1 MLPELP
7 SPPFS
12 GFGESVSNPTTLLK
26 ENTKDSISVLSANCY
41 SHTHI
46 VGNMAAKLSSSIQST
61 SQDTS
66 LRTKEGVASALA
78 ELKQLPTLSVVEEKL
93 HYRSQLIDWNAKVL
107 QMMKSTTTTKKQQF
121 QTVEELHHELTNI
134 LNMSDCQN
142 VRPNEYTE
150 REIKWF
156 VAEDVKLICPE
167 SGTWVRNQYKRGC
180 DWRQTYL
187 SIKSNLQPCG
197 YNFGEISSNVSAD
210 TTSAVDVSRI
220 KSLLVDHDTLASC
233 FIEEYEHLREVEKV
247 VDGWTVAM
255 NQVVVNESYHLETRY
270 YELEKTEASRPK
282 GIIANPPRRVVDLWK
297 KALKWGLNLKTGVE
311 SITEKVLEW
320 KAVQTPE
327 LKTQN
332 AELQESIRLT
342 HLLLAP
348 VIVEGQDFMLSKE
361 VILTPLLSQLR
372 SKTISS
378 FSHGV
383 CSELISRREVIE
395 SSTHGELLLS
405 RVTGAEADL
414 QSGFPLRFA
423 RDIFWRIMACSLV
436 QNVNSGGVHLNDV
449 RTLCGLCV
457 CDSEVSSSINK
468 LRDDAEQLQ
477 RNATNVTATCSKLL
491 QMDCYLHQNELRQCL
506 VDLKRVESDFKSER
520 LGSVARLLKSNG
532 AAMVIAG
539 KLTNVTWLVDTLS
552 HPIIFE
558 SANVLVQNHSVGR
571 ISVDDLRLLYETN
584 PVSASSRSGND
595 LDKEVLRVCKLV
607 RDLHHHAQE
616 WQKTVRSLLN
626 FDKDLNISDIIKVE
640 TIEALTHSHILS
652 KVTFPE
658 LDILK
663 SAVSVA
669 LQVKDRVA
677 KELFRVEYHGIDV
690 NKGRLPER
698 SSLLAASGD
707 FLLYRFTG
715 GEMYSAIEKALNS
728 LIEISSQL
736 PITTE
741 DKATVI
747 WMLKVFDWVTSLRDA
762 ITDQTVV
769 EGPNNMRLVL
779 KVDHALSILERGH
792 EVFFSVP
799 DEVLRQ
805 LSLNKIATKILPMR
819 LSVQMMKQ
827 STFTLGLGLLRW
839 SVLLF
844 ECLKVDLDR
853 QDSWKE
859 AVFGVIQTYR
869 LFEANG
875 LLPAFGRVTEYADKV
890 KQLVLMAENL
900 VIQDDD
906 LIRSLFILSNTI
918 SNSDVFK
925 KQLEIERV
933 ASEEKRFAL
942 EKNRFESPSNIVI
955 ARNDHLDSLLS
966 RFSSDNEVVATQ
978 DEDSLFLA
986 DDASVRD
993 KSRIFLEKSLFKG
1006 VETLGMELNEHTR
1019 GFVSNLA
1026 WELELA
1032 IFLKYCSNET
1042 LSSEYREKV
1051 RSLRFNLQDPKNPM
1065 LCTRV
1070 VSGQLEISDLIA
1082 MSTDALASK
1091 QLKQI
1096 RQQVVQD
1103 AIKNVVI
1110 SPVSNEASSSSD
1122 KASSSSGITSE
1133 LAKKIRI
1140 ESMKKSNATSTATAK
1155 KTSSTP
1161 LNSPATN
1168 SAISPGSASFSP
1180 MQADPPALS
1189 TFNNS
1194 TVSELLAAIPP
1205 PPMGGTEQLAPAQPY
1220 PPQSYPPPMMM
1231 NPPPHESSSSFEN
1244 THSRGH
1250 HIPSQN
1256 GSEEFSFTISRLK
1269 VTFTSKIFI
1278 EQNCEYLLDGF
1289 LPTSFVEK
1297 GRLPV
1302 DEFNKFVNEKS
1313 RSGKWKVVIMKLS
1326 SMSGGENTSSYK
1338 RFYKEYESLRRIC
1351 MFQVSDTTKV
1361 FLITPKFLRIC
1372 KCVSSLKDLSRTS
1385 TYVVVITKEPLPHS
1399 QSN

>member
-12 GFGESVSNPTTLLK
+12 GFGESVSDPTTLLK
-26 ENTKDSISVLSANCY
+26 EDTKDSISVLSANCY

-46 VGNMAAKLSSSIQST
+46 VGNMAAKLSSSMQST

-78 ELKQLPTLSVVEEKL
+78 ELRQLPTLSVVEEKL

-107 QMMKSTTTTKKQQF
+107 QIIENTTTTGKQQF
-121 QTVEELHHELTNI
+121 RTVENLHHELTSI

-142 VRPNEYTE
+142 VTPNEYTE
-150 REIKWF
+150 REVKWF

-180 DWRQTYL
+180 DWRQSYR
-187 SIKSNLQPCG
+187 SIKSVLQPHG
-197 YNFGEISSNVSAD
+197 YNFGGISSSASAN

-220 KSLLVDHDTLASC
+220 KSLLADHDTLASS
-233 FIEEYEHLREVEKV
+233 FVEEYEHLREVEKV
-247 VDGWTVAM
+247 VDGWASAM

-270 YELEKTEASRPK
+270 NELEKIEASRPK

-297 KALKWGLNLKTGVE
+297 KVLTWGLNLKTGVE
-311 SITEKVLEW
+311 SITGKLLEW
-320 KAVQTPE
+320 KANQTPGLE
-327 LKTQN
+327 TRD

-342 HLLLAP
+342 HLLLASI
-348 VIVEGQDFMLSKE
+348 IVEGQDFMLAKE

-378 FSHGV
+378 FSNGA
-383 CSELISRREVIE
+383 CSELISRRDVVE
-395 SSTHGELLLS
+395 SSAHGELLLS
-405 RVTGAEADL
+405 RVIGAEADL
-414 QSGFPLRFA
+414 QSGFPLRFV
-423 RDIFWRIMACSLV
+423 RDTFWRIMAFSLL
-436 QNVNSGGVHLNDV
+436 QNVNSGGVHLKDV
-449 RTLCGLCV
+449 KILSELCV
-457 CDSEVSSSINK
+457 CDSGVSLSINK
-468 LRDDAEQLQ
+468 LIDDAEQLQ
-477 RNATNVTATCSKLL
+477 TNATNVMATCSKLL
-491 QMDCYLHQNELRQCL
+491 QMDCFLHQNELRKCL
-506 VDLKRVESDFKSER
+506 VDLKSIESDFKSER
-520 LGSVARLLKSNG
+520 LGSATRLLRSNG
-532 AAMVIAG
+532 IETVIAG
-539 KLTNVTWLVDTLS
+539 KLLSVTWLVDTLS

-558 SANVLVQNHSVGR
+558 SVNRSVQSHSVDQ
-571 ISVDDLRLLYETN
+571 ISVDDLRLLYGTN
-584 PVSASSRSGND
+584 PVSASSRGGND
-595 LDKEVLRVCKLV
+595 LDKEILRVYNLV
-607 RDLHHHAQE
+607 RDLHNRAQE
-616 WQKTVRSLLN
+616 WQKTARSLLN
-626 FDKDLNISDIIKVE
+626 FDKGLIISEVIKVE
-640 TIEALTHSHILS
+640 TIEALNQSPVLS

-658 LDILK
+658 LSTFK
-663 SAVSVA
+663 NAASVA

-677 KELFRVEYHGIDV
+677 KELFREEYNGIDV
-690 NKGRLPER
+690 NKGRLPDK
-698 SSLLAASGD
+698 SSLLAANGD

-715 GEMYSAIEKALNS
+715 GDMYSAIEKALNS

-747 WMLKVFDWVTSLRDA
+747 WMVKVFDWVTSLRDA
-762 ITDQTVV
+762 VTDQTVV

-792 EVFFSVP
+792 EVFYSVP
-799 DEVLRQ
+799 DEVQRQ
-805 LSLNKIATKILPMR
+805 LSLNKISTKILPRR
-819 LSVQMMKQ
+819 LSVNMMKQ

-844 ECLKVDLDR
+844 ECLKVDLDS
-853 QDSWKE
+853 QDSWKQ
-859 AVFGVIQTYR
+859 AVLSVTQTYHM
-869 LFEANG
+869 FEANG
-875 LLPAFGRVTEYADKV
+875 LLPAFGRVTEYCDKV
-890 KQLVLMAENL
+890 KQLVSVAENL

-906 LIRSLFILSNTI
+906 LIRSLFRLSNTI

-925 KQLEIERV
+925 KQLEIERI

-942 EKNRFESPSNIVI
+942 EKNRFESPSNIVT

-993 KSRIFLEKSLFKG
+993 KSRIFLEKSLSKG
-1006 VETLGMELNEHTR
+1006 IETLGMELNEQTR
-1019 GFVSNLA
+1019 DFVSNLA

-1070 VSGQLEISDLIA
+1070 VSGQLEISDLIE

-1110 SPVSNEASSSSD
+1110 SPGSNE
-1122 KASSSSGITSE
+1122 ASSSSGITSE

-1155 KTSSTP
+1155 KTSNTP
-1161 LNSPATN
+1161 HNSPATN
-1168 SAISPGSASFSP
+1168 SATSPGSASFSP
-1180 MQADPPALS
+1180 VQADPPILS

-1205 PPMGGTEQLAPAQPY
+1205 PPMGGIDHPAQ
-1220 PPQSYPPPMMM
+1220 SFPPPMMY
-1231 NPPPHESSSSFEN
+1231 PPPHESSFSSFEN
-1244 THSRGH
+1244 AHSRGH
-1250 HIPSQN
+1250 HIPSQD
-1256 GSEEFSFTISRLK
+1256 GSEDFSFTISRLK
-1269 VTFTSKIFI
+1269 VSFTSKIFI
-1278 EQNCEYLLDGF
+1278 EQSCEYQLDGF
-1289 LPTSFVEK
+1289 LPTSLVEK

-1313 RSGKWKVVIMKLS
+1313 RSGRWKVVIMKLS

-1361 FLITPKFLRIC
+1361 FLITPKFLRVC
-1372 KCVSSLKDLSRTS
+1372 KCVNSLKDLSRTS

>member
-12 GFGESVSNPTTLLK
+12 GFGESVSDPTTLLK
-26 ENTKDSISVLSANCY
+26 EKTKDSISVLSANCY

-46 VGNMAAKLSSSIQST
+46 VGNMAAKLSSSMQSM

-78 ELKQLPTLSVVEEKL
+78 ELRQLPTLSVVEEKL
-93 HYRSQLIDWNAKVL
+93 HYRSQLIDWNAEVL
-107 QMMKSTTTTKKQQF
+107 QLIESTTTTGKQPF
-121 QTVEELHHELTNI
+121 RSVEELHHGLSSI
-134 LNMSDCQN
+134 MRMSGCQN

-150 REIKWF
+150 REVKWF
-156 VAEDVKLICPE
+156 VAEDLKLICPE

-187 SIKSNLQPCG
+187 SIKSVLQPYG
-197 YNFGEISSNVSAD
+197 YNFGEISSSASTD

-220 KSLLVDHDTLASC
+220 KSLLADHDTLASC
-233 FIEEYEHLREVEKV
+233 FCEEYKHLREVEKV
-247 VDGWTVAM
+247 VDGWAAAM
-255 NQVVVNESYHLETRY
+255 NQVVINESYHLETRY
-270 YELEKTEASRPK
+270 NELEKIEASRPK
-282 GIIANPPRRVVDLWK
+282 GIIANPPRRVVDLWRK
-297 KALKWGLNLKTGVE
+297 VLIWGLNLKTGVE
-311 SITEKVLEW
+311 SVTGKVLEW
-320 KAVQTPE
+320 KANQTPGLE
-327 LKTQN
+327 TRD
-332 AELQESIRLT
+332 AEFRESIRLT
-342 HLLLAP
+342 NLLLASI
-348 VIVEGQDFMLSKE
+348 IVEGQDFMLSKE
-361 VILTPLLSQLR
+361 VVLTPLLSQLR
-372 SKTISS
+372 SKAIQS
-378 FSHGV
+378 FSNGAS
-383 CSELISRREVIE
+383 SELISRREVVE
-395 SSTHGELLLS
+395 SSTHGDLLLS
-405 RVTGAEADL
+405 RVIGAEADL
-414 QSGFPLRFA
+414 QSGHPLRFV
-423 RDIFWRIMACSLV
+423 RDIFWRIMAYSLL
-436 QNVNSGGVHLNDV
+436 QNVNNGSVHLKDIK
-449 RTLCGLCV
+449 TLSELCV
-457 CDSEVSSSINK
+457 CESQLSLSINK
-468 LRDDAEQLQ
+468 LIDDAEQLQ
-477 RNATNVTATCSKLL
+477 RNATNVMATCSKLL
-491 QMDCYLHQNELRQCL
+491 QMDCFLHQNELRKCL
-506 VDLKRVESDFKSER
+506 VDLKSIESNFKSES
-520 LGSVARLLKSNG
+520 LGSAARLLRSNG
-532 AAMVIAG
+532 VETVIAG
-539 KLTNVTWLVDTLS
+539 KLLSVTWLVDTLS

-558 SANVLVQNHSVGR
+558 SMNGSMQSHSVDR
-571 ISVDDLRLLYETN
+571 ISVDDLRLLYGTN
-584 PVSASSRSGND
+584 PVSTSSRGGND
-595 LDKEVLRVCKLV
+595 LDKEVLRVYNLV
-607 RDLHHHAQE
+607 RDLHHRAQE
-616 WQKTVRSLLN
+616 WQKGARSLLN
-626 FDKDLNISDIIKVE
+626 FDKGLIISEIIKVE
-640 TIEALTHSHILS
+640 TIEALTQSQVLS
-652 KVTFPE
+652 KVMFPE
-658 LDILK
+658 LSTLK
-663 SAVSVA
+663 NAVSVA
-669 LQVKDRVA
+669 LQVKTRVA
-677 KELFRVEYHGIDV
+677 EELFRVEYHGIDV

-698 SSLLAASGD
+698 SSLLAVSGD

-728 LIEISSQL
+728 LIEMSSQL

-747 WMLKVFDWVTSLRDA
+747 WMVKVFDWVTSLRDA
-762 ITDQTVV
+762 VTDQTVV

-792 EVFFSVP
+792 AVFYSVP
-799 DEVLRQ
+799 DEVQRH
-805 LSLNKIATKILPMR
+805 LSLNKISTKILPR
-819 LSVQMMKQ
+819 RFSVQMMKQ

-844 ECLKVDLDR
+844 ECLKVDLDS

-859 AVFGVIQTYR
+859 AVLGVIQTYHM
-869 LFEANG
+869 FEVNG
-875 LLPAFGRVTEYADKV
+875 LLPTFGQVTEYHDKV
-890 KQLVLMAENL
+890 KQLVSVAENL

-906 LIRSLFILSNTI
+906 LIRSLFHLSNKI

-942 EKNRFESPSNIVI
+942 EKNRFESPSNIVN
-955 ARNDHLDSLLS
+955 ARTDHLDSLLS
-966 RFSSDNEVVATQ
+966 RFSSDNEDVTTQ

-993 KSRIFLEKSLFKG
+993 KSRIFLLKSLFKG

-1070 VSGQLEISDLIA
+1070 VSGQLEISDLIV

-1110 SPVSNEASSSSD
+1110 SPGSNEV
-1122 KASSSSGITSE
+1122 SSSSGITSE

-1140 ESMKKSNATSTATAK
+1140 ESMKKSNATSTATTK
-1155 KTSSTP
+1155 KTSSAP
-1161 LNSPATN
+1161 HDSPAAN
-1168 SAISPGSASFSP
+1168 SAVSPGSSSFSP
-1180 MQADPPALS
+1180 VQADPPILN

-1194 TVSELLAAIPP
+1194 TVSDLLAAIPP
-1205 PPMGGTEQLAPAQPY
+1205 PPMGGKDHAAK
-1220 PPQSYPPPMMM
+1220 SYPPAMMM
-1231 NPPPHESSSSFEN
+1231 NPPPHESSSSSFEN
-1244 THSRGH
+1244 NHSRGH

-1269 VTFTSKIFI
+1269 VSFTSKIFI
-1278 EQNCEYLLDGF
+1278 EQSCEYQLDGF
-1289 LPTSFVEK
+1289 LPTSLVEK

-1372 KCVSSLKDLSRTS
+1372 KCVNSLKDLSRTS